1 MYFFT
6 TQRYLDR
13 VMDPSGGI
21 RKQDGAKILARIGE
35 NKIGRD
41 ITWDWIRSNWKYIS
55 SYFDTSISS
64 YLGRAISAITSDFN
78 TDLQLQELED
88 FYHTNKAY
96 LRTAERQTKNAIQW
110 VRVNNAWMKRNF
122 ETIVN
127 WLVSK

>member
-1 MYFFT
+1 MSFYK
-6 TQRYLDR
+6 QRYLDR

-122 ETIVN
+122 GTIVN

>member
-1 MYFFT
+1 
-6 TQRYLDR
+6 
-13 VMDPSGGI
+13 MDPSGGI

-78 TDLQLQELED
+78 TDLQLQELEN

-122 ETIVN
+122 GTIVN

>member
-1 MYFFT
+1 MNSFT

-122 ETIVN
+122 GTIVN
-127 WLVSK
+127 WLVTK